1 MARFHV
7 VALLALGAMAAPA
20 LAQPPAPIQ
29 PSPDSAQQR
38 HDLRTLA
45 SCLARA
51 RPGWARQTL
60 AHPYLSDAQAYAASN
75 ALSGNDNC
83 IRGYDVEVTF
93 RTSGLVGS
101 LAEHF
106 VQAEIGRADPTR
118 LTRTLAALTPLN
130 VSEDFALCLAARRPA
145 AARALALSEPG
156 SDVEMQAVQ
165 EIASAVEPCT
175 AQGER
180 LTVDLQSLRALT
192 SVALYRGIT
201 TVTASR

>member
-7 VALLALGAMAAPA
+7 VALLAIGAIAVPA
-20 LAQPPAPIQ
+20 QAQPPAPIQ

-38 HDLRTLA
+38 KDLRTLA

-60 AHPYLSDAQAYAASN
+60 SQPYLSDAQAYAASQ

-83 IRGYDVEVTF
+83 IRGFDVEVTF

-106 VQAEIGRADPTR
+106 VQAEIGRADSTR
-118 LTRTLAALTPLN
+118 LARTLAALPPLN
-130 VSEDFALCLAARRPA
+130 VSEDFALCVAARHPA

-156 SDVEMQAVQ
+156 SDAEMEAVGR
-165 EIASAVEPCT
+165 IASAVEPCT
-175 AQGER
+175 NQGER

-192 SVALYRGIT
+192 SVALYRGIS